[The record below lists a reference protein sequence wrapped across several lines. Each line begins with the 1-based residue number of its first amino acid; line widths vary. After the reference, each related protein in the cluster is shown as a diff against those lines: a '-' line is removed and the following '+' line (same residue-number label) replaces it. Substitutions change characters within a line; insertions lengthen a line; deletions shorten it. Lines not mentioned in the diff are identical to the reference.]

1 MQAATCRIRW
11 KGSGTDWRL
20 LNSDIRAP
28 VSKVHISSQNWISNE
43 RKLGKWGPWK
53 LRLQTQKKSQRTFF
67 PESYIR
73 LHNLNAQRLW
83 KRLTVDSLD
92 LSWECVWMRHDP
104 APQKREERTFF
115 IPGVEFLGLLWIKP
129 LDFFSLTLRHAT
141 CNNADYT
148 NNTLWITHIICLVH
162 DYIYHICCFCD
173 RSIFTLSCE
182 THWFIYFK
190 QKNSQ
195 KRQKRVIHSIQR
207 WQFYVDLLWQIVQF
221 LEGKLCCLCLL
232 AV

>member
-129 LDFFSLTLRHAT
+129 LDVFSLTLRHAT
-141 CNNADYT
+141 CNNADCT

-162 DYIYHICCFCD
+162 DYIYITSVVSVTGLFLHWVVKHTGLSILNRKTVKNAKKGSFTAYRDDNSTLICYD
-173 RSIFTLSCE
+173 R
-182 THWFIYFK
+182 
-190 QKNSQ
+190 
-195 KRQKRVIHSIQR
+195 
-207 WQFYVDLLWQIVQF
+207 
-221 LEGKLCCLCLL
+221 
-232 AV
+232 

>member
-53 LRLQTQKKSQRTFF
+53 LRLQTQKKSQRTFS

-129 LDFFSLTLRHAT
+129 LDVFSLTLRYMQQCWLHKQYSVDNTHHLLGAWLYISHLLFLWPVYF
-141 CNNADYT
+141 YT
-148 NNTLWITHIICLVH
+148 ELWNTLVYL
-162 DYIYHICCFCD
+162 F
-173 RSIFTLSCE
+173 
-182 THWFIYFK
+182 
-190 QKNSQ
+190 
-195 KRQKRVIHSIQR
+195 
-207 WQFYVDLLWQIVQF
+207 
-221 LEGKLCCLCLL
+221 
-232 AV
+232 